1 MRRSMVAAALVA
13 LAQAASADMPASLY
27 SVGSGEVT
35 GRYFAAAREIC
46 ARANRT
52 MAPAS
57 RCSPE
62 PTRGSIYNLAGLRT
76 GALSYAIVQS
86 DWLHHAHAGSDRFAA
101 AGPMESLRVV
111 APLYVEAVTIVARP
125 GAGVAGVA
133 DLVGKRVDVGHP
145 SSGRR
150 ATAEVVLAAA
160 GFGIGDLAAAL
171 ELGGGAETLALCN
184 GVADAAILTVGHPSA
199 AFAETLAACPLV
211 IVPIAG
217 PERAR
222 FIEDRPYY
230 VATAIPARA
239 YPGLD
244 APVPTVGVVAV
255 LAGVEGRA
263 GPELPALQAAAG
275 RLANPAL
282 AGVLPEIPRL
292 NPP

>member
-160 GFGIGDLAAAL
+160 GFGIGEQAFRKKFRR
-171 ELGGGAETLALCN
+171 
-184 GVADAAILTVGHPSA
+184 LTGLTPSQYRSRR
-199 AFAETLAACPLV
+199 L
-211 IVPIAG
+211 I
-217 PERAR
+217 ERACLLLEQTDQTGRSIALQLGFESEFYFSRR
-222 FIEDRPYY
+222 FKQ
-230 VATAIPARA
+230 
-239 YPGLD
+239 LM
-244 APVPTVGVVAV
+244 GVSPRVYRQ
-255 LAGVEGRA
+255 RA
-263 GPELPALQAAAG
+263 GHGGPHSVVEDDPRAWSDRGGQA
-275 RLANPAL
+275 RRKRN
-282 AGVLPEIPRL
+282 V
-292 NPP
+292 